1 MTLDKETLDKMAH
14 LARLEINERDR
25 DKMLADMN
33 NMVAFVE
40 KLKEVDTKGIEPLT
54 SMTHE
59 VNAMRADVVKEL
71 LTKEEALKLAPT
83 HDTDFFRVP
92 KVLE

>member
-1 MTLDKETLDKMAH
+1 MTLDKETLDKIAH
-14 LARLEINERDR
+14 LARLEINESDR

-40 KLKEVDTKGIEPLT
+40 KLKEVDTKGVEPLT

-59 VNAMRADVVKEL
+59 MNAMRDDVVKEL
-71 LTKEEALKLAPT
+71 LTKEEALKLAPK
-83 HDTDFFRVP
+83 HDADFFRVP

>member
-1 MTLDKETLDKMAH
+1 MTLDQEALNKIAH
-14 LARLEINERDR
+14 LARLEIRESDR
-25 DKMLADMN
+25 EKMLADMN

-40 KLKEVDTKGIEPLT
+40 KLKEVDTTGVAPLT

-59 VNAMRADVVKEL
+59 VNAMRADAVKVL
-71 LTKEEALKLAPT
+71 LTKEEALTLAPKR
-83 HDTDFFRVP
+83 DDDFFRVP